1 MLTIHAELVAHH
13 SKPLSKL
20 VNGQMIEAK
29 EGCACLEDVDEDTF
43 TRFGQ
48 YAYTL
53 DYPVPD
59 PDILLDHSTIAADGS
74 KTNNAPLNDS
84 YHRDNVEF
92 PTDKLKD
99 QLIET
104 IANSP

>member
-13 SKPLSKL
+13 SKPLGKL
-20 VNGQMIEAK
+20 INGQMIEAN
-29 EGCACLEDVDEDTF
+29 EGCAWLEDIDEDTF

-59 PDILLDHSTIAADGS
+59 PDILLDHSTIAADGF
-74 KTNNAPLNDS
+74 KTNGAPSNSSD
-84 YHRDNVEF
+84 HDDDVRF
-92 PTDKLKD
+92 PADEP
-99 QLIET
+99 IY
-104 IANSP
+104 

>member
-1 MLTIHAELVAHH
+1 MLTIHGDLVAHH
-13 SKPLSKL
+13 SKPLGKL
-20 VNGQMIEAK
+20 INGEMKEAK
-29 EGCACLEDVDEDTF
+29 EGSAWLEDIDEDTF

-59 PDILLDHSTIAADGS
+59 PDILLDHSTIATDGS
-74 KTNNAPLNDS
+74 KTNNAPSNDS
-84 YHRDNVEF
+84 KHRDNVEF

-99 QLIET
+99 QLIEM